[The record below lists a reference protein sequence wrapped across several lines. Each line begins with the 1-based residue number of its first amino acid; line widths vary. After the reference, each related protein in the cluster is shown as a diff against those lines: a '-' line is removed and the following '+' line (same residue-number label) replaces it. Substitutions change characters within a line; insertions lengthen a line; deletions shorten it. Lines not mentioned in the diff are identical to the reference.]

1 MARGPHANPASMELP
16 ETPTFSIPVLPLTRE
31 AFAPYGEVI
40 ETDNREHFPVND
52 GRAQRFHALAKVD
65 VLQHCGYG
73 LISIFRSQPVEFPWE
88 IRMME
93 RHPMSSQ
100 PFIPLIP
107 APFVVVVAP
116 ACDIVTVD
124 GVRAFITNG
133 RQGVNYPRAL
143 WHHPLLA
150 LHEETDF
157 LVIDRGGEGKNCDE
171 FFFGDSA
178 RVVLENFPE

>member
-1 MARGPHANPASMELP
+1 MARRPHANPGSMELP

-65 VLQHCGYG
+65 VMEHCGYG

-100 PFIPLIP
+100 AFIPLIP
-107 APFVVVVAP
+107 APFVVVV
-116 ACDIVTVD
+116 
-124 GVRAFITNG
+124 
-133 RQGVNYPRAL
+133 
-143 WHHPLLA
+143 
-150 LHEETDF
+150 
-157 LVIDRGGEGKNCDE
+157 
-171 FFFGDSA
+171 
-178 RVVLENFPE
+178 